1 MKIRVR
7 YINEDKNKLTNI
19 GEYVYYR
26 DTLLKCVEAKGDCSD
41 CFFSIIDED
50 DEHFCILDYPESEY
64 YCFDCISDHDNNRE
78 SVKFIEV

>member
-26 DTLLKCVEAKGDCSD
+26 DTLLKCVDAKGDCSD

>member
-26 DTLLKCVEAKGDCSD
+26 DTLLKCIEAKGDCSD

>member
-1 MKIRVR
+1 MKIRAR
-7 YINEDKNKLTNI
+7 YINENMNRYTNP

-50 DEHFCILDYPESEY
+50 GDNFCILDYPESEY
-64 YCFDCISDHDNNRE
+64 YCFDCISDTDNNRD
-78 SVKFIEV
+78 SIKFIEV

>member
-7 YINEDKNKLTNI
+7 YINENTNKYTNP

-26 DTLLKCVEAKGDCSD
+26 DTLLKCVETKGDCVG
-41 CFFSIIDED
+41 CFFNTIDED
-50 DEHFCILDYPESEY
+50 GDSWCLLDHPESEY
-64 YCFDCISDHDNNRE
+64 YCFDCISDHDNNCE

>member
-1 MKIRVR
+1 MEIRVR

>member
-7 YINEDKNKLTNI
+7 YINENTNKYTNP

-26 DTLLKCVEAKGDCSD
+26 DTLLKCVETKGDCVD
-41 CFFSIIDED
+41 CFFNTIDED
-50 DEHFCILDYPESEY
+50 GYSWCLLDYPESEY